1 MYRVFIKE
9 ERLKRVNHSEM
20 LVTKS
25 PLKNLHFLTNL
36 EEKKTK
42 QNTPPHPLLLKK
54 P

>member
-25 PLKNLHFLTNL
+25 PLKNLMTNL